1 MIDNLW
7 QEDGSL
13 MKKSKNKVTNIQLV
27 FMIIQA
33 QIGVGILSL
42 PHDVALVAKQDGWIS
57 TLLAGVISQMI
68 ILIIWGLC
76 RRFPSLSL
84 YQILPKLLG
93 NMFGKL
99 ITLSYSLYFM
109 VTGSLVL
116 ARYSDI
122 IDKWI
127 LPRTPNWITMVLVL
141 ITCIYIVG
149 AGITSIARFYVLVS
163 PILFLLIVLISYSM
177 KDANFLYIFP
187 IGGNDA
193 LTIVKGTKEAAFS
206 MLGFELFLFIH
217 PFVQSSGKE
226 KLKSITTANIFVT
239 SYYTFLVFASLVYFE
254 TSTDIA
260 LTPEPLLYMIKAY
273 SFQVLERTD
282 LFFLSL
288 WLIVVTTSIA
298 NWIFLSAMGLSSLV
312 KKKKYTTFLPFVAG
326 IYLILAL
333 LADKE
338 RDFESFNKF
347 LGPSHYIFIA
357 VIPLLLFILSL
368 VLSKKEEVNKV

>member
-1 MIDNLW
+1 
-7 QEDGSL
+7 
-13 MKKSKNKVTNIQLV
+13 MKKNKNKVTNKQLV

-57 TLLAGVISQMI
+57 TLIAGAISQVI

-76 RRFPSLSL
+76 RRFPSFSL
-84 YQILPKLLG
+84 YQILPHL
-93 NMFGKL
+93 FGTVIGKFL
-99 ITLSYSLYFM
+99 TLSYSLYFM

-141 ITCIYIVG
+141 ITCIYIVS
-149 AGITSIARFYVLVS
+149 AGLSSIARFYVLVS
-163 PILFLLIVLISYSM
+163 PILFLLLVLISYSM

-187 IGGNDA
+187 IASHNIS
-193 LTIVKGTKEAAFS
+193 TILKGSKEAAFS

-217 PFVQSSGKE
+217 PFVQSSSKG

-239 SYYTFLVFASLVYFE
+239 VFYTFMVFASLVYFE
-254 TSTDIA
+254 TNADIA

-288 WLIVVTTSIA
+288 WLIIVATSIA
-298 NWIFLSAMGLSSLV
+298 NWLFLSALGLANLGRN
-312 KKKKYTTFLPFVAG
+312 KKYTAFLPLVAG
-326 IYLILAL
+326 FYLVLAL
-333 LADKE
+333 VPDQEK
-338 RDFESFNKF
+338 DFESFNQF
-347 LGPSHYIFIA
+347 LGPTHYIFI
-357 VIPLLLFILSL
+357 VIIPFLLLLVSL
-368 VLSKKEEVNKV
+368 IFSKKEEVKEV

>member
-1 MIDNLW
+1 
-7 QEDGSL
+7 
-13 MKKSKNKVTNIQLV
+13 MKKNKNKVTNKQLV

-57 TLLAGVISQMI
+57 TLLAGVISQVI

-84 YQILPKLLG
+84 YQILPNLLG
-93 NMFGKL
+93 KVLGKF
-99 ITLSYSLYFM
+99 ITLSYALYFM

-149 AGITSIARFYVLVS
+149 AGVTSIARFYVLVS
-163 PILFLLIVLISYSM
+163 PILFLLIVLISYSL

-187 IGGNDA
+187 IGGTD
-193 LTIVKGTKEAAFS
+193 LQTIFKGTKEAAFS

-217 PFVQSSGKE
+217 PFVQASGKG
-226 KLKSITTANIFVT
+226 KLKAITTANIFVT
-239 SYYTFLVFASLVYFE
+239 TYYTFMVFASLVYFE
-254 TSTDIA
+254 TNTDIA

-288 WLIVVTTSIA
+288 WLIVVATSIA
-298 NWIFLSAMGLSSLV
+298 NWLFLSAMGFASLF
-312 KKKKYTTFLPFVAG
+312 KKIPYTSFLPLVAG
-326 IYLILAL
+326 IYLVLAL
-333 LADKE
+333 LPDQE

-347 LGPSHYIFIA
+347 LGPSHYIFIIM
-357 VIPLLLFILSL
+357 IPFLLLIVSL
-368 VLSKKEEVNKV
+368 VLSKKEEVNRG